1 MILGLLLFGLTG
13 LVALLILAAL
23 LILIGLLILLT
34 ALISA
39 ATLLLVLVVLA
50 GFVVHETTPSRRRM
64 VAHTEATV
72 RGRLCS
78 SLWNYIR
85 LKVAAVGETRITLR

>member
-23 LILIGLLILLT
+23 LVLIGLLILLT
-34 ALISA
+34 ALIAA

-50 GFVVHETTPSRRRM
+50 GFVDHETTPSRRQM
-64 VAHTEATV
+64 VAHTEPTV
-72 RGRLCS
+72 RVRLCS
-78 SLWNYIR
+78 SLQIYIR
-85 LKVAAVGETRITLR
+85 LKAAAVGETRITLR